1 MSGVAGIVRFDGQ
14 PVEHDLLNGMHTV
27 LRHRGA
33 DGMGVWR
40 SQLAGLIYAGR
51 HITPESAAEPLPYQ
65 SLTSGAVI
73 TADAR
78 LDNRQEL
85 IGELGIADHAIAD
98 SLIILRAYEKWG
110 ENCPDRLIGDFA
122 FAVWDPAQRQLFC
135 ARDAMGV
142 RPFYYFEGPSCF
154 AFGSEIKAI
163 LQVPDIPRRLDE
175 TTVGDYLCHVFQD
188 PEITFYRGIR
198 RLPAGC
204 SLTVRDGLCQISCYW
219 NPDPNREIRLRSDA
233 EYAEGFRSIFT
244 EAVRCRLRSDRPL
257 GSTLSGGLDSSS
269 IVCTTRDLLKQSNR
283 SPLHTFS
290 AIFPGLPEKQ
300 LARIDERD
308 YINAVVQAG
317 LIEPSY
323 VEADRISP
331 LADLDR
337 VLWLHDEPAFGPNM
351 YIHRALHRAANERG
365 VGVMLDG
372 LDGDT
377 TVSHGFDYLAQLLQ
391 RGRWISLAREA
402 GALARQYEMPTSNV
416 IWRFAVRPS
425 APEAAVQAW
434 RFVRGR
440 KEPNHRE
447 MGLLNFDF
455 ARRTGLIDRLNTPAP
470 RPFLPPSPRANH
482 LAGIRSPLMT
492 YALELVDRSAA
503 AFSLEARYPFFDR
516 RLIEFSLAL
525 PLSQKLC
532 QGWTRMILRRAMQ
545 GILPPEIQWRR
556 TKGDLSPSFVHGFLR
571 TGRTALERAL
581 SEDASLIEPYLNL
594 SALRQ
599 MFDHI
604 ITSPRKSS
612 EDSLTLFGVVMLS
625 SWLRKVKVSP

>member
-14 PVEHDLLNGMHTV
+14 PVLYDLLQQMHTV

-33 DGMGVWR
+33 DGMGIWQ
-40 SQLAGLIYAGR
+40 SPLAGLIHAGR
-51 HITPESAAEPLPYQ
+51 HITPESSFEPLPYR
-65 SLTSGAVI
+65 SNTSGAVI

-78 LDNRQEL
+78 LDNREDL
-85 IGELGIADHAIAD
+85 IGEIGIADHEVPD
-98 SLIILRAYEKWG
+98 SQIILRAYEKWG
-110 ENCPDRLIGDFA
+110 QDCPDRLIGDFA
-122 FAVWDPAQRQLFC
+122 FALWDPARQQLFC

-142 RPFYYFEGPSCF
+142 RPFYYFDGPSCF

-188 PEITFYRGIR
+188 PEVTFYRDIR
-198 RLPAGC
+198 RLPPGC
-204 SLTVRDGLCQISCYW
+204 SLTVGDGKCRTSPYW
-219 NPDPNREIRLRSDA
+219 SPDPKREIRLRSDA
-233 EYAEGFRSIFT
+233 EYAEAFRSLFT
-244 EAVRCRLRSDRPL
+244 AAVRCRLRSQRPL

-269 IVCTTRDLLKQSNR
+269 IVCTARDLLRQSNR
-283 SPLHTFS
+283 PPLYTFS

-300 LARIDERD
+300 LARIDERN
-308 YINAVVQAG
+308 YIHAVVRAG
-317 LIEPSY
+317 GIEPSY

-351 YIHRALHRAANERG
+351 YIHRALHHAASERG

-391 RGRWISLAREA
+391 KGRWISLAKEA
-402 GALARQYEMPTSNV
+402 GALARQYEMPTANI

-425 APEAAVQAW
+425 APEAAVEAW

-440 KEPNHRE
+440 RQFNHRE
-447 MGLLNFDF
+447 IGLLNYDF
-455 ARRTGLIDRLNTPAP
+455 AQRTGLIDRLNTAAP
-470 RPFLPPSPRANH
+470 RRLLPLSPRMNH
-482 LAGIRSPLMT
+482 LDSIRSPLMT

-525 PLSQKLC
+525 PLSQKLS

-545 GILPPEIQWRR
+545 GILPAEIQWRR

-599 MFDHI
+599 MFDQS
-604 ITSPRKSS
+604 ITAPRKSS
-612 EDSLTLFGVVMLS
+612 EDSLTLFGVVMFS
-625 SWLRKVKVSP
+625 NWLRKAKVSH